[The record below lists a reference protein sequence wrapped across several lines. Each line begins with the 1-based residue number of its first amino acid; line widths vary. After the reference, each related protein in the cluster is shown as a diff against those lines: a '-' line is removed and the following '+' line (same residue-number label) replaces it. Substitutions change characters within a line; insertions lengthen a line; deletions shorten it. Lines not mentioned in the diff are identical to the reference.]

1 MSKLKD
7 ALAYILKNYPSSME
21 DELSN
26 ARVTKM
32 LYLADW
38 KQAITTNDQITPI
51 NWYFDNYGPFV
62 YDVKNEAE
70 NDKVLFEVINSHNFF
85 GTPKVM
91 LKLKDRSYEPSE
103 LTLAEV
109 NALQHVINETK
120 ILGWNSFIKLVYS
133 TYPITSSNRYS
144 HLNLVGKAQ
153 EYQNRIRNELSA

>member
-7 ALAYILKNYPSSME
+7 ALAYILKNYPSSMA

-38 KQAITTNDQITPI
+38 KQAITNRAQITPI

-70 NDKVLFEVINSHNFF
+70 GDKELFDVVDTVNFF

-91 LKLKDRSYEPSE
+91 LKLKDKNYEPEE
-103 LTLAEV
+103 LTDNEMT
-109 NALQHVINETK
+109 ALNHVINETK

-144 HLNLVGKAQ
+144 FLNLVEKAQ
-153 EYQNRIRNELSA
+153 EYQSQT

>member
-1 MSKLKD
+1 M
-7 ALAYILKNYPSSME
+7 A

-38 KQAITTNDQITPI
+38 KQAITNRTQITPI

-70 NDKVLFEVINSHNFF
+70 GDKELFEVVDTVNFF

-91 LKLKDRSYEPSE
+91 LKIKDKNYEPAE
-103 LTLAEV
+103 LTNNEIT
-109 NALQHVINETK
+109 ALNHVINETK

-144 HLNLVGKAQ
+144 FLNLVEKAQ
-153 EYQNRIRNELSA
+153 EYQTQK

>member
-7 ALAYILKNYPSSME
+7 ALAYILKNYPSNMA

-38 KQAITTNDQITPI
+38 KQAITKKSQITPI

-62 YDVKNEAE
+62 SDVKNEAE
-70 NDKVLFEVINSHNFF
+70 ADRDLFEVNNTYNFY
-85 GTPKVM
+85 GTPKLTLS
-91 LKLKDRSYEPSE
+91 LKNKNYEFSE
-103 LTLAEV
+103 LTDDEV
-109 NALQHVINETK
+109 ASLNHVINETK

-133 TYPITSSNRYS
+133 TYPIASSNRYS
-144 HLNLVGKAQ
+144 ILNLVEKAK
-153 EYQNRIRNELSA
+153 EYSAQN